1 MKKSGGTTV
10 YQLQNQLNQQAYGK
24 QGQQGFQ
31 SGQGMMG
38 QGQQGLQGQQGFQ
51 GVQGMAGQQGGM
63 QTMQGFQGQQQ
74 MKLQEQDLANILL
87 CELKRVARE
96 YATATLEAS
105 NPQIRQM
112 FHYLLN
118 QTLQDQA
125 QLFQDI
131 QQMNQYGDIPTAQ
144 RQDVQKELQKHSQTT
159 SNLQSM
165 VQQTI
170 GSAGFGQQQG
180 YGQPSYQQGGMFG
193 GSFMPNAAA
202 GQNFGQNP
210 GQQQGF
216 GQQPSYAT
224 SGIGSPMEFGQNQ
237 PSYSLSSGIAG
248 NQGQNSTGD
257 GAASFSGA
265 KSAKESAGVF
275 SSSADTGT
283 SYRNAG
289 PTASHNTKY
298 LV

>member
-1 MKKSGGTTV
+1 
-10 YQLQNQLNQQAYGK
+10 
-24 QGQQGFQ
+24 
-31 SGQGMMG
+31 
-38 QGQQGLQGQQGFQ
+38 
-51 GVQGMAGQQGGM
+51 
-63 QTMQGFQGQQQ
+63 
-74 MKLQEQDLANILL
+74 
-87 CELKRVARE
+87 VARE